1 MLMRF
6 LSIASIFPLLSY
18 AGQPAT
24 VSVKVTGV
32 SGKSIEF
39 QVDKPYPVP
48 APDTHA
54 FLLNQNF
61 EFKPDLERGTLVIAT
76 VDSGVLRLFLEP
88 ADDLAVNIDA
98 SSNTISAEFSGH
110 AAAGNRMLYEFY
122 KKFSAYFD
130 PSKVNAAIAAA
141 SSVDIFESSIFD
153 QRMKQMRFVKEY
165 PDRKNVSQACSDFLN
180 NQISYHYFLQL
191 LQYSLEKSGDP
202 TGLTATRL
210 PDIMLTE
217 MKNLQLMDERDM
229 NSPAYRNFLRNY
241 IRYETSSLNS
251 FVKFADYADMM
262 EREYNYALR
271 YLTGEPFIFWLANEL
286 FDYCDKASPETV
298 QKLNKAL
305 TQSDISGNY
314 SKPVSLKCEA
324 EIIAK
329 VEKKKLE
336 VAPETKDKKS
346 KSGNGAKKNQPF
358 TLIDLKGNNV
368 YLEDFKG
375 KVLYVD
381 FWASWCGP
389 CRQQFPYSKQL
400 HKMLSAEHLKQV
412 VFLYISIDSN
422 EEAWKKAI
430 EKNGIEG
437 FNTWSPGGWSSSA
450 VSHFGVS
457 SIPRYMLIGKDGSI
471 ADPNAKRPSSGQEIV
486 NDIVRLIKQ

>member
-1 MLMRF
+1 M
-6 LSIASIFPLLSY
+6 APIFPLLSY

-24 VSVKVTGV
+24 ISVKVTGV
-32 SGKSIEF
+32 SDKSMAF
-39 QVDKPYPVP
+39 QVDKPYPVQS
-48 APDTHA
+48 PDTQT
-54 FLLNQNF
+54 FPLNQNF
-61 EFKPDLERGTLVIAT
+61 EFKPDLERGTLVTAT
-76 VDSGVLRLFLEP
+76 IDSGALRLFLEP
-88 ADDLAVNIDA
+88 GDDLALNMDA
-98 SSNTISAEFSGH
+98 SANPPIPEFYGK

-122 KKFSAYFD
+122 KKFSEDFD
-130 PSKVNAAIAAA
+130 HSKVSAAVTSAI
-141 SSVDIFESSIFD
+141 SVDMFESSIFD

-165 PDRKNVSQACSDFLN
+165 PDRKDVPQACSDFLN
-180 NQISYHYFLQL
+180 NQISYHYFSQL

-229 NSPAYRNFLRNY
+229 NSPAYRNFLRDY
-241 IRYETSSLNS
+241 IRYETASLNS
-251 FVKFADYADMM
+251 FVKFIDYADMM

-271 YLTGEPFIFWLANEL
+271 YLTGEPFSFWLSNEL

-305 TQSDISGNY
+305 TQSDVSGNY

-329 VEKKKLE
+329 VEKKKPE
-336 VAPETKDKKS
+336 VVPETKNKKS
-346 KSGNGAKKNQPF
+346 KSGDGAKKNQPF

-389 CRQQFPYSKQL
+389 CRQQFPYAKEL

-437 FNTWSPGGWSSSA
+437 FNTWSPGGWSSTV
-450 VSHFGVS
+450 VSHYGIS
-457 SIPRYMLIGKDGSI
+457 SIPRYMLIGKDGTV